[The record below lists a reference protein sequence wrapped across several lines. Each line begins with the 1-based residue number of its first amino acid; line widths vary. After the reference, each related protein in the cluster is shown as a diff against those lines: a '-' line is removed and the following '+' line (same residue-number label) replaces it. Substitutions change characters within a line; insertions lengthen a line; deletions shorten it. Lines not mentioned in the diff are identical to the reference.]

1 MNAADYILVLVVL
14 PVLMALSGIV
24 SGSESALFGLTQA
37 DRLALRKR
45 SHTALAAAEALLSR
59 PRSLLTAI
67 LLANNLVNVCYFSV
81 ASVVILGLERRG
93 EHVLAGTLGV
103 ATLLAIVLFG
113 EVIAKTT
120 ASANRAVFCLFVA
133 PVWLF
138 LIRVLWPLWSGIDRY
153 VMAPLTRL
161 VVSHAHTESA
171 MDPADLGYLLSSGA
185 DRSSIDPDEQRLL
198 LDVFRLS
205 SLRARDIMVPRV
217 ELDTVALTATADEI
231 RRVIR
236 ESQADQLLVLSHDD
250 EPLGFLSARRYLAG
264 SGREAGPFVE
274 KPLFVPE
281 QARLDG
287 LLGQL
292 REQGRDRAVVVDER
306 GELVGIVR
314 VEDVVGELLGEASD
328 PGEAGQVQMLGLGRF
343 RAPGRMSAST
353 LLHDFDP
360 GSARL
365 EGLLGRVSTVG
376 GVVLA
381 LLGRVPEVGDAVTLG
396 RLRLTV
402 AELEGRSIEWVEIE
416 LLPETAT
423 DEGKKP

>member
-14 PVLMALSGIV
+14 PVLLALSGIV

-120 ASANRAVFCLFVA
+120 ASANRAVFCQLVA

-138 LIRVLWPLWSGIDRY
+138 LIRVLWPLWSGIDRF

-171 MDPADLGYLLSSGA
+171 MDPADLGHLLTSGA

-198 LDVFRLS
+198 LDVFRLG

-217 ELDTVALTATADEI
+217 ELDTIDDAASADEI
-231 RRVIR
+231 RGVIR
-236 ESQADQLLVLSHDD
+236 ESQADQLLVLNEGG
-250 EPLGFLSARRYLAG
+250 EPQGFLSSRRFLAQ
-264 SGREAGPFVE
+264 SPRIVRALVE
-274 KPLFVPE
+274 RPLFVPE
-281 QARLDG
+281 QARLDS

-314 VEDVVGELLGEASD
+314 VEDVVGELITEAGD
-328 PGEAGQVQMLGLGRF
+328 PEDEGQVQILGLGRF
-343 RAPGRMSAST
+343 RAPGRMAASA

-365 EGLLGRVSTVG
+365 EGRLGRVSTVG

-381 LLGRVPEVGDAVTLG
+381 LLGRVPGVGDAVTLG

-402 AELEGRSIEWVEIE
+402 SELSGRAIEWVEIE
-416 LLPETAT
+416 LLPETAAG
-423 DEGKKP
+423 EGKKP